1 MPSTAIRD
9 FDYAPATHELRVT
22 FVSGRT
28 YVYADVPPAVFAD
41 FKAAESK
48 GRFFNRSIRD
58 VYRFYEVTGPWRRRP
73 TSPFG

>member
-9 FDYAPATHELRVT
+9 FDYDPATHELRVT

-48 GRFFNRSIRD
+48 GGFFNRSIRD
-58 VYRFYEVTGPWRRRP
+58 LYRFYEITGPWRRP
-73 TSPFG
+73 I